1 MAYRIA
7 YYTPLLPEKSAITS
21 AVNALSSAYKTGK
34 NVEAAENKLNKIID
48 NLNKLNSEFYDGEE
62 PAWRVP
68 SVYMFEQERGLVSGR
83 VDTLKDAVKNS
94 KNQQL
99 IDNYT
104 DRSNI
109 EIDKSYKLPSNE
121 KDLRT
126 LLSQGWS
133 YPGSAPQQ
141 ESGGGE
147 TGGGDSGGGNAGG
160 GGGGGG
166 GDSGG
171 GGGGAP
177 SAPSAPYFPSN
188 IPIDDGLWQQAANYY
203 AAQQGVT
210 LPSYFKEM
218 IRYASETESSSNKQK
233 EYQQDIS
240 ARVSDFKSSA
250 NGLHDRALY
259 GLGYKYQNN
268 TIYRTDPLRDRILST
283 NEDILKQIANGAS
296 QSGLPVEQI
305 QSAVGSGAAKSIDDY
320 NARSVPDSTF
330 FDTAFGV
337 GQNVLLAYA
346 TSGLSIGQQ
355 IAFNAANAYLQG
367 AKPEDIVRGAIGS
380 LVANQFRPLG
390 TNAAGVPETTGVSI
404 IDDFNKTIQAI
415 KSPELQSAIF
425 NGVRQGVYAT
435 ATEQDIAKNVAAGAV
450 AGAVATNIQNKY
462 NDPSLANAAGE
473 YLQAKIAGK
482 TDLEAF
488 SAAFSGYATEEEKA
502 NAKKRVLE
510 EAFNL
515 PLEQRKALGYMT
527 RDEVYGLKSEEV
539 GSFNQAPSEIAAKQE
554 FKEMPGEV
562 GENIIKITEKD
573 GTVTYQKRITAET
586 PLGNKIGY
594 IIIYDPKL
602 NEFQY
607 EYRTTGGTAE
617 GPIVTSSKT
626 KPSLRT
632 LDASQTILPP
642 RLVGTQSGQRTQG
655 DDFGEPTARQQTALS
670 VQEMPTTSLLRRVR
684 TGQETRQNETPLQ
697 VDFYGGTEAD
707 VSQRERSLPPTET
720 VDKQDITERQ
730 RFIQPSKTES
740 SQDTPQEEFETQR
753 PTNSTVLLSLL
764 GGGGRFQ
771 TTQRTQRTPNE
782 REAASMQALSQALSI
797 GDPGDALFGSGLGR
811 RRNVWNEESLRL
823 KDELGG

>member
-7 YYTPLLPEKSAITS
+7 YYQPLLPEKSAITS

-133 YPGSAPQQ
+133 YPGGTPQQ

-147 TGGGDSGGGNAGG
+147 AGGGEGG

-166 GDSGG
+166 G
-171 GGGGAP
+171 
-177 SAPSAPYFPSN
+177 APSAPYFPSN

-203 AAQQGVT
+203 AAQQGVN

-218 IRYASETESSSNKQK
+218 IRYASETEPSSNKQK

-268 TIYRTDPLRDRILST
+268 TIYRTDPLRDRILDT

-330 FDTAFGV
+330 FDTAFGI

-527 RDEVYGLKSEEV
+527 RDEVYGLKSGEV
-539 GSFNQAPSEIAAKQE
+539 GSFSQVPSEIEAKEE
-554 FKEMPGEV
+554 FKTRPGEV
-562 GENIIKITEKD
+562 GENIIKITDKD
-573 GTVTYQKRITAET
+573 GIVTYEKRVTAET
-586 PLGNKIGY
+586 PLGNKVGY
-594 IIIYDPKL
+594 IIIYEPEL
-602 NEFQY
+602 NKFDY
-607 EYRTTGGTAE
+607 EYRTGAE
-617 GPIVTSSKT
+617 TINNDYR
-626 KPSLRT
+626 PSLAT
-632 LDASQTILPP
+632 LNASQEILPP

-684 TGQETRQNETPLQ
+684 TGQETRQNEAPLQ
-697 VDFYGGTEAD
+697 VDVYGGTEAD
-707 VSQRERSLPPTET
+707 VPQRERSLPRTET
-720 VDKQDITERQ
+720 VDKRDIPETQ
-730 RFIQPSKTES
+730 RLIQPSKTES
-740 SQDTPQEEFETQR
+740 AQDTPQEEFETQR

-782 REAASMQALSQALSI
+782 REAASMQALSQALSV